1 MARSFAAIIRR
12 RLEGVSLTP
21 TPCTFSVAPKH
32 RIECECEQGHLRRRS
47 ALRQLSAGQ
56 ANAGSLQH
64 RFVSAAKESVRAVDI
79 AVRDVETGKVSCD
92 RPMNSRIYGLPSTQ
106 RAVDV
111 LDELKPE
118 GYVFGSNSD

>member
-1 MARSFAAIIRR
+1 
-12 RLEGVSLTP
+12 
-21 TPCTFSVAPKH
+21 
-32 RIECECEQGHLRRRS
+32 
-47 ALRQLSAGQ
+47 
-56 ANAGSLQH
+56 
-64 RFVSAAKESVRAVDI
+64 VDK
-79 AVRDVETGKVSCD
+79 AVRDVETGKVSCG

>member
-1 MARSFAAIIRR
+1 VGELSQDLERSIASREWNYDNR
-12 RLEGVSLTP
+12 GQRWP
-21 TPCTFSVAPKH
+21 
-32 RIECECEQGHLRRRS
+32 GHSRRS
-47 ALRQLSAGQ
+47 
-56 ANAGSLQH
+56 
-64 RFVSAAKESVRAVDI
+64 FVSAAKESVRAVDI
-79 AVRDVETGKVSCD
+79 AVRDVETGKVSCG